1 VFQTISDVPQESLW
15 QAIVRD
21 LPDDPASLTA
31 LALVALCIVV
41 IVAAHRGPH

>member
-1 VFQTISDVPQESLW
+1 MFQTITDVPQEGVW

-21 LPDDPASLTA
+21 LPDDPASLTV
-31 LALVALCIVV
+31 LALLALCIVI